1 MIIRK
6 IKFISR
12 SLNLSQPTNDFK
24 FIYFG
29 SDSEINFLNR
39 RTFKITERTFET

>member
-1 MIIRK
+1 MMIRK

-24 FIYFG
+24 FTLDQIPRSIF
-29 SDSEINFLNR
+29 
-39 RTFKITERTFET
+39 